1 MSADKHFDSHQ
12 ILVGARTAPESS
24 LTSNSFGVKSSGSI
38 SLKTIEG
45 EDISFNNI
53 NIYTANEITI
63 EAPDAGKIYLDGP
76 LRLNP
81 SSTPPPIGSVL
92 TATSAIGEAEW
103 EVLSELSGLRIT
115 GDLEVEGSLTIP
127 GGTGIGPGTTPA
139 EERFPIFNNAV
150 SVTRTVS
157 GFSGQAVD
165 GPSLL
170 AIVSDEVEFLGSGV
184 RLAAGAT
191 PDSLLLRYPLQ
202 DLFASTAVVLPVE
215 NKTLITGITLLV
227 GYAGLEGADV
237 EPAGGGPGDPVIN
250 VLLTKASRTS
260 GTTIGLIS
268 QSIASGDIPAA
279 IGPASVS
286 LISLT
291 FNGGL
296 TDEDKRVGFGDVLT
310 LSIRVYH
317 GIDQA
322 GPTAVS
328 SPEIA
333 SIRVSAD
340 EVWLHP

>member
-12 ILVGARTAPESS
+12 ILVGARTTPESS

-63 EAPDAGKIYLDGP
+63 EAPNAGKIYLDGP

-81 SSTPPPIGSVL
+81 SSTPSPIGSVL

-103 EVLSELSGLRIT
+103 EVLSELSSLRVT
-115 GDLEVEGSLTIP
+115 GDLEAEGSLTIP
-127 GGTGIGPGTTPA
+127 GGNGIGPGATPA
-139 EERFPIFNNAV
+139 DERFPIFNNAV

-157 GFSGQAVD
+157 GFSGQAVN
-165 GPSLL
+165 GESLL
-170 AIVSDEVEFLGSGV
+170 AIVSDEVEFPGSGI

-191 PDSLLLRYPLQ
+191 PDKLFLRYPLQ

-237 EPAGGGPGDPVIN
+237 HPAGGGAGDPVIT

-279 IGPASVS
+279 IGPASAS
-286 LISLT
+286 LIFLT

-296 TDEDKRVGFGDVLT
+296 TDEAKRVGFGDVLT
-310 LSIRVYH
+310 LSIQVYH

-322 GPTAVS
+322 GPTAVA